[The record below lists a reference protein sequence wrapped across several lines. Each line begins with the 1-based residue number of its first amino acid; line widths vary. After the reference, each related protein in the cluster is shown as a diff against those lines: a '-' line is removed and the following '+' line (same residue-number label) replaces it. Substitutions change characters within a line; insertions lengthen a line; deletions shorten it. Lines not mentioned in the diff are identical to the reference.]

1 MLMRL
6 EAIRGRVA
14 KHARARLGRAGSRLR
29 EDTRAVAATEFAL
42 VASVLLLM
50 LLGLVEVA
58 PAWLV
63 YSNVG
68 SSASTAADVA
78 AVFTEMQTSDMV
90 DVYSAA
96 ADVLQPYSTT
106 PQALRLTNV
115 FSDGNGHAKVYWS
128 CGMGALPAY
137 TALGTVTT
145 TPTGSPVGWFLWVY
159 NSFGGGFQRNGTN
172 TSYVMAEV
180 SYTYTSPSSLVLRTA
195 ISMSAVAY
203 YLPRTS
209 TYVGFPW
216 DGVSSDAPTVPT
228 SATTSQAVTL
238 SNGVVCNYAQ

>member
-1 MLMRL
+1 MLTRL
-6 EAIRGRVA
+6 EAIRGHAA
-14 KHARARLGRAGSRLR
+14 KDARACLGRAGSRLR
-29 EDTRAVAATEFAL
+29 NDTRAVAAIEFAL
-42 VASVLLLM
+42 VASVLLLI

-63 YSNVG
+63 YTNVG
-68 SSASTAADVA
+68 ASASTAADVA
-78 AVFTEMQTSDMV
+78 AQFTEMQTSDMV
-90 DVYSAA
+90 NVYSAA
-96 ADVLQPYSTT
+96 ADVMQPYSAT

-115 FSDGNGHAKVYWS
+115 FSDGNGNAKVYWS

-137 TALGTVTT
+137 TALGSVTT

-172 TSYVMAEV
+172 TSYVLAEV
-180 SYTYTSPSSLVLRTA
+180 SYNYTSPNSLVIRSA
-195 ISMSAVAY
+195 ITMSAVAY

-228 SATTSQAVTL
+228 SATTASSVTL
-238 SNGVVCNYAQ
+238 SNGAICNYAK